1 MVEYH
6 EGVRYQYC
14 QDVLSPDIYDPF
26 VPVVHP
32 EYTYHP
38 DPYEYQTSADPETPP
53 LDPMHP
59 DRYVQPR
66 IGVPYHAH
74 WINYDPTE
82 PPPPWV
88 PRRTDWKEILVG
100 GMADTGV
107 PIGMK
112 SPEQLEAD
120 GNQPDADAFRR
131 RRAYVARALGESIS
145 RKRSAITRPL
155 RSRSERG

>member
-1 MVEYH
+1 MLRARMVEYH

-32 EYTYHP
+32 EYPYHP
-38 DPYEYQTSADPETPP
+38 NPYQYQTSADPETPP

-100 GMADTGV
+100 GTSDTGV

-120 GNQPDADAFRR
+120 GNQADADAFRR
-131 RRAYVARALGESIS
+131 RRAYVARALGESDLS
-145 RKRSAITRPL
+145 RRAPRL
-155 RSRSERG
+155 RDH